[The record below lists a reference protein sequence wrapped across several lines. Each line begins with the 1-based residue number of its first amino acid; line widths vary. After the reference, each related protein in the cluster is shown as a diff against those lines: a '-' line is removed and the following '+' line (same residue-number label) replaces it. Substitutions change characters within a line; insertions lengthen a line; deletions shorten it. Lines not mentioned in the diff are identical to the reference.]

1 MDNSLSHI
9 ARFLRDELQIPDE
22 RIPSILQ
29 QCGATLH
36 RLPVVLW
43 QQRLMSLS
51 QIDYLCEW
59 LAQQT
64 CESHYIKTSEVAIAP
79 II

>member
-9 ARFLRDELQIPDE
+9 TRFLRDELQIPDE
-22 RIPSILQ
+22 RIPAVLQ
-29 QCGATLH
+29 QCDKALH

-64 CESHYIKTSEVAIAP
+64 SDSPYIKTSEVAIAP
-79 II
+79 VS

>member
-9 ARFLRDELQIPDE
+9 TRFLKDELQIPDE
-22 RIPSILQ
+22 RIPLILQ

-36 RLPVVLW
+36 RLPVILW
-43 QQRLMSLS
+43 QQRLMNLS
-51 QIDYLCEW
+51 QIDDLCEW

-64 CESHYIKTSEVAIAP
+64 SDSHYIKTSDVAIAP
-79 II
+79 TS